1 MAKYHKITG
10 NESVGTIAGM
20 YGVTPQTLLAA
31 NPGVSTLAAGAYIR
45 VPGLSTTSSM
55 GGLGTNLK
63 NVLSGQYQ
71 SNYQTATGQ
80 TAAAPGSLAG
90 VPLAVPQYQE
100 NLNAPGRTQ
109 KLRSKVPAQG
119 TMGGIV
125 YDEANP
131 RPATQT
137 QTPTPQPRRGTYGQT
152 LSAAPPAYGSDSP
165 EGMANPTGTPR
176 ANLNAQQIANQN
188 NVVSSWKPSWATS
201 TWNENMMKGT
211 PTPVTPDIFQE
222 LVFVSQN
229 NGLPRDASIQR
240 VNGML
245 LSHGYVYNPITKR
258 YDPGAS
264 ANGTSGNVLDRNGN
278 VVKDIAGNP
287 VTTDG
292 GKFSKDSWE
301 NYKQKTIARGGKRT
315 WIRGGGRSSEA
326 VNTSVSTATGSNV
339 PNSTGNTD
347 SIWRIG

>member
-152 LSAAPPAYGSDSP
+152 LPVAPPAYGSDSP

-176 ANLNAQQIANQN
+176 PNMNAQQIAELNLANARNTFKPSSQLLNWNQQ
-188 NVVSSWKPSWATS
+188 VSSGITTPLTS
-201 TWNENMMKGT
+201 SMFNELT
-211 PTPVTPDIFQE
+211 TLSV
-222 LVFVSQN
+222 N
-229 NGLPRDASIQR
+229 NGLPRDAAILA
-240 VNGML
+240 VNSML
-245 LSHGYVYNPITKR
+245 QAKGYTYNPVTKGYVATNQ
-258 YDPGAS
+258 S
-264 ANGTSGNVLDRNGN
+264 APATQ
-278 VVKDIAGNP
+278 KDIAGNP

-292 GKFSKDSWE
+292 GKFSADSWE

-315 WIRGGGRSSEA
+315 WIRGGNRGSEPTA
-326 VNTSVSTATGSNV
+326 TAPAATGSNV
-339 PNSTGNTD
+339 PNSTGSAD